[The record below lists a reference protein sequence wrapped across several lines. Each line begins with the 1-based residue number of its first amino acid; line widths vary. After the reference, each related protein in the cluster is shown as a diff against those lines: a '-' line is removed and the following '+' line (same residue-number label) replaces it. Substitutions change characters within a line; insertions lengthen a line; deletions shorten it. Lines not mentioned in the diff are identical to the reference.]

1 MNLKEKFFDFFDLY
15 VEKKTQ
21 KKDISKILK
30 RLLPYKTG
38 FDLIRLGNDNDGGY
52 LVPDDLSN
60 ISRNYSAGVGDLTKF
75 EEDLEEKYSIPSSM
89 VDFNDVDPKL
99 LPKKSKF
106 IKKKIGISS
115 YEENLSINDW
125 LDNESGE
132 IILKMDIEG
141 DEYLTLSSMSDK
153 NLKKIRILVIEIH
166 DLRHLRNY
174 SFFKTFEK
182 VLLKLNNFFYVCH
195 LHINNVSKVKDIG
208 GYSVPDMLEVTL
220 IRKNRVKNFTNQF
233 ASIPHKLD
241 QKTVLKQ
248 KEIFLDKKWYL

>member
-106 IKKKIGISS
+106 LKKK
-115 YEENLSINDW
+115 
-125 LDNESGE
+125 
-132 IILKMDIEG
+132 
-141 DEYLTLSSMSDK
+141 
-153 NLKKIRILVIEIH
+153 
-166 DLRHLRNY
+166 
-174 SFFKTFEK
+174 
-182 VLLKLNNFFYVCH
+182 
-195 LHINNVSKVKDIG
+195 
-208 GYSVPDMLEVTL
+208 
-220 IRKNRVKNFTNQF
+220 
-233 ASIPHKLD
+233 
-241 QKTVLKQ
+241 
-248 KEIFLDKKWYL
+248 

>member
-220 IRKNRVKNFTNQF
+220 IKKNRVKNFTNQF

>member
-1 MNLKEKFFDFFDLY
+1 MNLKEKFFDFFNLY
-15 VEKKTQ
+15 IEKKTQ

-38 FDLIRLGNDNDGGY
+38 FDLIRLGDDNDGGY

-60 ISRNYSAGVGDLTKF
+60 ISRNYSAGVGNLTKF
-75 EEDLEEKYSIPSSM
+75 EKDLEDKYSIPSSM

-106 IKKKIGISS
+106 LKKRIGISS
-115 YEENLSINDW
+115 YGENLSINDW
-125 LDNESGE
+125 LDIENGE
-132 IILKMDIEG
+132 IILKMDVEG
-141 DEYLTLSSMSDK
+141 DEYLILSSISDK

-182 VLLKLNNFFYVCH
+182 ILLRLNNFFYICH
-195 LHINNVSKVKDIG
+195 LHVNNVSKVKDIG
-208 GYSVPDMLEVTL
+208 GYNVPDMLEVTL

-241 QKTVLKQ
+241 QKTFLKQ
-248 KEIFLDKKWYL
+248 KEIILDKKWYL

>member
-1 MNLKEKFFDFFDLY
+1 
-15 VEKKTQ
+15 
-21 KKDISKILK
+21 
-30 RLLPYKTG
+30 
-38 FDLIRLGNDNDGGY
+38 
-52 LVPDDLSN
+52 
-60 ISRNYSAGVGDLTKF
+60 
-75 EEDLEEKYSIPSSM
+75 M

>member
-1 MNLKEKFFDFFDLY
+1 MNLKEKFFDFFNLY
-15 VEKKTQ
+15 IEKKTQ
-21 KKDISKILK
+21 KKDISEILK
-30 RLLPYKTG
+30 RLLPYKTD
-38 FDLIRLGNDNDGGY
+38 FDLIRLGDDNDGGY

-75 EEDLEEKYSIPSSM
+75 EKDLEVKYSIPSSM

-106 IKKKIGISS
+106 FKKKIGISS
-115 YEENLSINDW
+115 YGENLSINDW

-132 IILKMDIEG
+132 IISKIDIEG
-141 DEYLTLSSMSDK
+141 DEYLILSSISDK

-174 SFFKTFEK
+174 SFFKTFKK
-182 VLLKLNNFFYVCH
+182 VLLRLNNFFYVCH
-195 LHINNVSKVKDIG
+195 LHVNNVSKVKDIG
-208 GYSVPDMLEVTL
+208 GYSVPDMLEITL
-220 IRKNRVKNFTNQF
+220 IRKDRIKNFTNQL
-233 ASIPHKLD
+233 ALIPHELD

-248 KEIFLDKKWYL
+248 KEIFLDNKWYV